1 MWYRVDQP
9 LIVVT
14 NETFNVWPF
23 KAEVLTHGTITIEGG
38 TNMKLLEGGPVHHA
52 GFLEA
57 WMDSVSFDRG
67 QFFLVSF
74 VGSDA
79 NGALNIAFQPH
90 EMVLALE
97 RKALQALEHLLR
109 LSIHPYPNLV
119 AYHQYHR
126 QFLE

>member
-1 MWYRVDQP
+1 
-9 LIVVT
+9 
-14 NETFNVWPF
+14 
-23 KAEVLTHGTITIEGG
+23 
-38 TNMKLLEGGPVHHA
+38 MKLLEGGPVHHA

-90 EMVLALE
+90 EMPLTSLSHVGCSSGE
-97 RKALQALEHLLR
+97 RLR
-109 LSIHPYPNLV
+109 LVPR
-119 AYHQYHR
+119 A
-126 QFLE
+126 